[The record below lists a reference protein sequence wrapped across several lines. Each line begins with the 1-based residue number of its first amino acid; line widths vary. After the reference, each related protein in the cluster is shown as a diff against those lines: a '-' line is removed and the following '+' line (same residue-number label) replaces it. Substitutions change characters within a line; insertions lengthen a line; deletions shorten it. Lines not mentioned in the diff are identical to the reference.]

1 VWPRGTFAFH
11 NGPSLKKLSLKRQS
25 ALDRSS
31 EPRPQPR
38 EVGLLDWM
46 TRWAHGAL
54 SKTFLAFPELNQTH
68 VRFCDRF
75 LTFSFTASVINLFFQ
90 EKAEARVSGVRYF
103 NFAILM
109 LVLYALITLNPYALY
124 KYFTKKRK
132 RPKDGSKPK
141 KKRIRVLNY
150 EPIPDYTEQ
159 KTSRSEKSSNTSE
172 SS

>member
-1 VWPRGTFAFH
+1 MLNVCYFLVNKFF
-11 NGPSLKKLSLKRQS
+11 KF
-25 ALDRSS
+25 
-31 EPRPQPR
+31 
-38 EVGLLDWM
+38 
-46 TRWAHGAL
+46 L
-54 SKTFLAFPELNQTH
+54 SKQVFKTDLLLWKGKSSVFSKWSSFKS
-68 VRFCDRF
+68 V
-75 LTFSFTASVINLFFQ
+75 FSFTASVINLFFQ

>member
-1 VWPRGTFAFH
+1 MLNVCYFLVNKFFEFLIKPVFKTDLFIM
-11 NGPSLKKLSLKRQS
+11 
-25 ALDRSS
+25 SS
-31 EPRPQPR
+31 
-38 EVGLLDWM
+38 VFW
-46 TRWAHGAL
+46 
-54 SKTFLAFPELNQTH
+54 SSFKS
-68 VRFCDRF
+68 V
-75 LTFSFTASVINLFFQ
+75 FSFTASVINLFFQ

>member
-1 VWPRGTFAFH
+1 MLNVCYFLVNKFFEFLIKQLFKTDLLLWKG
-11 NGPSLKKLSLKRQS
+11 K
-25 ALDRSS
+25 SS
-31 EPRPQPR
+31 
-38 EVGLLDWM
+38 VF
-46 TRWAHGAL
+46 
-54 SKTFLAFPELNQTH
+54 SKWSSFKS
-68 VRFCDRF
+68 V
-75 LTFSFTASVINLFFQ
+75 FSFTASVINLFFQ

>member
-1 VWPRGTFAFH
+1 M
-11 NGPSLKKLSLKRQS
+11 KKKVKRFFS
-25 ALDRSS
+25 KWSS
-31 EPRPQPR
+31 FKS
-38 EVGLLDWM
+38 V
-46 TRWAHGAL
+46 
-54 SKTFLAFPELNQTH
+54 
-68 VRFCDRF
+68 
-75 LTFSFTASVINLFFQ
+75 FSFTASVINLFFQ

-172 SS
+172 RS

>member
-1 VWPRGTFAFH
+1 MLNVCYFLVNKFFEFLIKPVFKTDLLLWKG
-11 NGPSLKKLSLKRQS
+11 K
-25 ALDRSS
+25 SS
-31 EPRPQPR
+31 
-38 EVGLLDWM
+38 VFF
-46 TRWAHGAL
+46 
-54 SKTFLAFPELNQTH
+54 SKWSSFKS
-68 VRFCDRF
+68 V
-75 LTFSFTASVINLFFQ
+75 FSFTASVINLFFQ

>member
-1 VWPRGTFAFH
+1 MISKIALRRNYCFEIDKFKRHSKH
-11 NGPSLKKLSLKRQS
+11 NVEFQNWTYRVLNVCYFLVNKW
-25 ALDRSS
+25 SS
-31 EPRPQPR
+31 FES
-38 EVGLLDWM
+38 V
-46 TRWAHGAL
+46 
-54 SKTFLAFPELNQTH
+54 
-68 VRFCDRF
+68 
-75 LTFSFTASVINLFFQ
+75 FSFTASVINLFFQ